1 MINSIYRQVLNT
13 LVKSKTGVVQD
24 FAIMVER
31 DQSFPIIQTYP
42 VDFNK
47 CVVDLLHMLD
57 KSSYVEGEC
66 DVASVLN
73 GVYGIDQ
80 IYNAIVG
87 IMVENPSF
95 VNIVGFSVQ
104 KPSASRLIGVRLY
117 VAENKTDELYPVNE
131 VMMKASL
138 TYADA
143 IGELPSDL
151 VMLRLAQML
160 LVRELNMRAGS
171 DAYKLGSLFV
181 EYDMLCLDD
190 KELGQKIA
198 DHGLTVSECSIQFT
212 NNDLKAGSLR
222 SESEDRFLQT
232 TLRPEDIILL
242 GYEPVDREE
251 YLE

>member
-24 FAIMVER
+24 FAIMVEK

-42 VDFNK
+42 VDFDK
-47 CVVDLLHMLD
+47 CVADLLHMLD
-57 KSSYVEGEC
+57 KSNYTEGEC

-73 GVYGIDQ
+73 GTYGIDQ

-143 IGELPSDL
+143 IEELPSDL

-160 LVRELNMRAGS
+160 LVRELNMREGR
-171 DAYKLGSLFV
+171 DAYRLGGLFV
-181 EYDMLCLDD
+181 AYDMLGLDD
-190 KELGQKIA
+190 KELGKKIA
-198 DHGLTVSECSIQFT
+198 DHGLKISECSIQFA

-222 SESEDRFLQT
+222 SESEDKFLQT
-232 TLRPEDIILL
+232 TLRPEDIKLI

>member
-31 DQSFPIIQTYP
+31 DQPFPIIQTYP

-66 DVASVLN
+66 NIASVLN
-73 GVYGIDQ
+73 GVYGVDQ

-104 KPSASRLIGVRLY
+104 NPSASRLISVRLY
-117 VAENKTDELYPVNE
+117 AAENKTDELYPVNE
-131 VMMKASL
+131 VMMVASL

-143 IGELPSDL
+143 IEEFPRDL

-181 EYDMLCLDD
+181 AYDMLYLDD

-212 NNDLKAGSLR
+212 NNNLKAGSLR

-242 GYEPVDREE
+242 GYEPVGREE